1 MNFEDVELEKIKEGL
16 TEIFVPKH
24 EKGAGPKSSD
34 QTVFYNPSMELNRDI
49 SISFLNTWGRGNIK
63 ILDGMSASGIRGFR
77 IAKEIPN
84 TDVVLNDVSENAVR
98 LIKKNASE
106 LELDVKVTNDSVE
119 KHLLE
124 NRYEYD
130 YIDLDPFGS
139 PVYFFPFAA
148 KYVRDKGVIAV
159 TATDTAVLCGTYP
172 KVCRRKYSAWPKN
185 NWCRHENGLRIL
197 MGYCARETARYD
209 RGISPLLSYYDGHHF
224 RTYLKIK
231 NGAKKANKSLNKLET
246 YKFHDYDWEK
256 GDDVGPLW
264 SGKLFD
270 KEIIDDMDTIGDL
283 DDKLLSYWNDEYG
296 FPPFFYDTNT
306 IGKFLKT
313 APPKMSDI
321 LRMIEERGYISAG
334 THFSPTGIK
343 TNAPSEVIL
352 DIFKEYDRQN

>member
-1 MNFEDVELEKIKEGL
+1 MNFEDVDLEKIKEGK
-16 TEIFVPKH
+16 TEILVPTH

-34 QTVFYNPSMELNRDI
+34 QKVFYNPSMELNRDI
-49 SISFLNTWGRGNIK
+49 SISFLNSWDQGEINV
-63 ILDGMSASGIRGFR
+63 LDGMSASGIRGLR
-77 IAKEIPN
+77 IANEVES
-84 TDVVLNDVSENAVR
+84 TDVVLNDVSKDAVS
-98 LIKKNASE
+98 LIKKNADQ
-106 LELDVKVTNDSVE
+106 LGLDVKVTNDSVE

-197 MGYCARETARYD
+197 MGYCASETARYD
-209 RGISPLLSYYDGHHF
+209 RGIEPLLSYYDGHYF
-224 RTYLKIK
+224 RSYLRVI
-231 NGAKKANKSLNKLET
+231 NGAKKANKCLDRLET

-264 SGKLFD
+264 SGELFNKD
-270 KEIIDDMDTIGDL
+270 IIKKMDPLGEL
-283 DDKLLSYWNDEYG
+283 EDKLLSYWKYESG
-296 FPPFFYDTNT
+296 FPPFFYDTN
-306 IGKFLKT
+306 IISKFLNT
-313 APPKMSDI
+313 APPKLTDI
-321 LRMIEERGYISAG
+321 LKKIENKGYKSSG

-343 TNAPSEVIL
+343 TDAPSEVMI
-352 DIFKEYDRQN
+352 DIFNDYE

>member
-1 MNFEDVELEKIKEGL
+1 MNFEDIDLERIKEGK
-16 TEIFVPKH
+16 TEIFAPKH

-34 QTVFYNPSMELNRDI
+34 QKVFYNPSMELNRDI
-49 SISFLNTWGRGNIK
+49 SISFLK
-63 ILDGMSASGIRGFR
+63 AFDQKDMEILDGMSASGIRGLR
-77 IAKEIPN
+77 IANECKYTN
-84 TDVVLNDVSENAVR
+84 VVLNDVSNDAVN
-98 LIKKNASE
+98 LIKKNADH
-106 LELDVKVTNDSVE
+106 LNLDVKVTNDSVE

-172 KVCRRKYSAWPKN
+172 KVCRRKYSARPKN

-197 MGYCARETARYD
+197 MGYCAREIARYD
-209 RGISPLLSYYDGHHF
+209 RGITPLLSYYDGHYF
-224 RTYLKIK
+224 RTYLKIT
-231 NGAKKANKSLNKLET
+231 NGAKRANTSLNKLET

-264 SGKLFD
+264 SGRLFD
-270 KEIIDDMDTIGDL
+270 EKIIKNMETLGEL
-283 DDKLLSYWNDEYG
+283 DEKLLTYWKEEFG

-306 IGKFLKT
+306 ISKFLKT

-321 LRMIEERGYISAG
+321 LRMIEDRDYKGSG

-343 TNAPSEVIL
+343 TDAPSEVIL